1 MEAPNSLKPYMRECF
16 ASAKRL
22 FLWSDVCAWTIGG
35 LGVVTAVLPESWG
48 GVVWGAG
55 VAGFLLLITQQYLL
69 YRFRRTF
76 SEAEAVKR
84 AFQLAEAH
92 GRQVAEADLSKL
104 RKIHG
109 RLRPSPESYFNS
121 PHPPGLKRLLM
132 IVWESAF
139 WSADLQ
145 REMAARYFRRAA
157 GSSVV
162 VGGVVLGLWYWADAL
177 GTGGP
182 LAARVFLG
190 IGSLLVMAEFWLR
203 WRECEQTQRE
213 CEDVSMRCR
222 ALLDQKRVVEFDV
235 WLIVLDYTASTNTA
249 YPIPEQLHASRKPFL
264 DVEWEKIAHEYTAS
278 PK

>member
-55 VAGFLLLITQQYLL
+55 VAGFLLLIAQQYLL
-69 YRFRRTF
+69 YRFRKTF

-84 AFQLAEAH
+84 AFLLADAH

-109 RLRPSPESYFNS
+109 RLRPSDEPYFTS

-132 IVWESAF
+132 LVWESAF

-145 REMAARYFRRAA
+145 QEMATRYFKRAA
-157 GSSVV
+157 WSTVL
-162 VGGVVLGLWYWADAL
+162 VGGVVLGLWYWAGTL

-190 IGSLLVMAEFWLR
+190 IGSLLVTAEFWLR
-203 WRECEQTQRE
+203 WRECEHTQRE
-213 CEDVSMRCR
+213 CDDVINRCR
-222 ALLDQKRVVEFDV
+222 TLLDQKKVIEFDV
-235 WLIVLDYTASTNTA
+235 WPIVLDYISSTSTA
-249 YPIPEQLHASRKPFL
+249 YPIPEKLHASRKAVL
-264 DVEWEKIAHEYTAS
+264 DVEWEKIAHEYT
-278 PK
+278 PIPR